1 MTSAPHEDITGLLVA
16 WGRGDDDARE
26 ALIALVYDNV
36 RAIAAQSL
44 RRMPAATLS
53 PTDLAH
59 EALLRLLHA
68 DATWQDRRHFYHV
81 VAQATRQVLVD
92 AARKRLAD
100 KRGGGAERVD
110 LDVAADVPAV
120 DDDAE
125 LLRVDAA
132 LSELASTDER
142 RARAINLVYFGG
154 LSREEVAA
162 TLAISE
168 ATVDRDLRFAR
179 AWLKAELLA

>member
-1 MTSAPHEDITGLLVA
+1 MANVPNDDITGLLVA
-16 WGRGDDDARE
+16 WGSGDEDARE

-44 RRMPAATLS
+44 RRLPGATLT

-68 DATWQDRRHFYHV
+68 DASWQDRRHFYHV

-110 LDVAADVPAV
+110 LDAAADVAAV
-120 DDDAE
+120 GDDAE

-132 LSELASTDER
+132 LSELATTDER
-142 RARAINLVYFGG
+142 RARAINLVYFVG
-154 LSREEVAA
+154 LSREEVANV
-162 TLAISE
+162 LEISE